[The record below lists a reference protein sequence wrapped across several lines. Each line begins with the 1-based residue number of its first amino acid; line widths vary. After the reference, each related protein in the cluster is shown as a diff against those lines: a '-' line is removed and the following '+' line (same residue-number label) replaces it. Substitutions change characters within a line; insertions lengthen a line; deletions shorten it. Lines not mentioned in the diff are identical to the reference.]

1 MVLHAWKGEYLKQL
15 METVY
20 RLTKRVEV
28 RVSKGMKQR
37 HNQNNDV
44 GVVWQTN
51 NFIYWDT
58 VVRSMRSEYAG
69 REVKSNVHFV
79 RMH

>member
-44 GVVWQTN
+44 GIVWQTN
-51 NFIYWDT
+51 SFIY
-58 VVRSMRSEYAG
+58 VLGHSGSQHA
-69 REVKSNVHFV
+69 K
-79 RMH
+79 

>member
-1 MVLHAWKGEYLKQL
+1 MQLEHGYTCMEGGYLKQL

-37 HNQNNDV
+37 YNQNNDV

-51 NFIYWDT
+51 NFIYVLGHSGSQD
-58 VVRSMRSEYAG
+58 A
-69 REVKSNVHFV
+69 K
-79 RMH
+79 